1 MRVPL
6 SWLREFAP
14 LPEEATAE
22 QLLETMVSVGFE
34 EEVVIRP
41 GDELTG
47 PIVVGQVLSREPEE
61 HSNGKTV
68 NWCSVRVVPEGQQQ
82 TLTGEGIEP
91 SGVQGIVCG
100 AHNFEVGDKVVVTLP
115 GAVLPGDF
123 RISPRK
129 TYGHT
134 SAGMIASARELGI
147 GEDHD
152 GILVLGDLG
161 LDPELGTDVREVLQL
176 DESAADIN
184 VTPDRGYALSMRG
197 VAREYCHAVGA
208 AFEDP
213 ALALSEAAPA
223 PTEDA
228 FPVVLADEAPIR
240 GEQGCTRFATRVV
253 RGIDPSR
260 PTPVWMSTRLR
271 LAGMR
276 SISLPVDI
284 SNYVMLELGQ
294 PLHFYDLSR
303 VAEQITVRR
312 ARQGEQLTTLDG
324 KQRAL
329 DPEDLLITDATGPI
343 GLAGTMGG
351 EFAEVGDSTTDV
363 LVEAAHFD
371 PVSVARTA
379 RRHRLSSE
387 ASRRFERGVDP
398 QLQAAAA
405 ERAVQLLVE
414 LAGGT
419 AGPEVGDVRVEE
431 AEAPVT
437 IRLDA
442 DYPARRVGVDYSAE
456 RVESLLTEIG
466 CTLETLSPAAEVEEE
481 PSAAGQDGWLVT
493 PPSWRP
499 DLREPEDLAEEIARL
514 DGYDKI
520 PSRLPVAPP
529 GRGLSADQAG
539 RRRVLSALAAAG
551 LTEVLAYPFTTP
563 ADNQLWASPEP
574 GTEVDSVRLANP
586 IAESRGVLRA
596 SLIPGLL
603 EILHRNRSR
612 GFRDLQLFESGLVF
626 RPGAQLGTGS
636 IPPVGQRP
644 SEQVLADLRGGIPEQ
659 PLHIAA
665 VFAGDDAP
673 AAPGSDPRALGWR
686 DALEIARLVGDVL
699 GVRLSVE
706 QGRHQ
711 AFHPGRTAVL
721 RLPSGDLVGTAG
733 ELHPQLVA
741 QQGLP
746 ERTSATE
753 LELSAILAAR
763 DGAIAAEPLS
773 VQTPATQ
780 DVALVVD
787 AALPAA
793 ELMATI
799 REGAGELVEDVRVF
813 DVYQGEHI
821 ETGKKSVALA
831 MRFRA
836 PDRTLTAEEA
846 SEARTAA
853 VELAASRHGAV
864 LRG

>member
-14 LPEEATAE
+14 LPEGAAAE

-34 EEVVIRP
+34 EEEVIRP
-41 GDELTG
+41 GDELSG

-68 NWCSVRVVPEGQQQ
+68 NWCSVRVVPEGQEQ
-82 TLTGEGIEP
+82 TLSGEGIDP

-129 TYGHT
+129 TYGHV
-134 SAGMIASARELGI
+134 SAGMIASVRELGI
-147 GEDHD
+147 GDDHD
-152 GILVLGDLG
+152 GILVLGRLG
-161 LDPELGTDVREVLQL
+161 LDPEVGTDVRELLHL

-184 VTPDRGYALSMRG
+184 VTPDRGYALSLRG
-197 VAREYCHAVGA
+197 VAREYCHAV
-208 AFEDP
+208 
-213 ALALSEAAPA
+213 AAPFHDPVPPIAERA
-223 PTEDA
+223 PQPSDSA

-240 GEQGCTRFATRVV
+240 GGDGCTRFVTRIV

-271 LAGMR
+271 LAGVR

-294 PLHFYDLSR
+294 PLHFYDLTR

-312 ARQGEQLTTLDG
+312 AREGEQLTTLDG
-324 KQRAL
+324 RKRSL
-329 DPEDLLITDATGPI
+329 DVEDLLITDATGPI

-351 EFAEVGDSTTDV
+351 EFAEVGDGTVDV
-363 LVEAAHFD
+363 LVEAAWFD
-371 PVSVARTA
+371 PVSIARTA
-379 RRHRLSSE
+379 RRHRLPSE

-398 QLQAAAA
+398 QIQAAAA
-405 ERAVQLLVE
+405 QRAVELLVE

-419 AGPEVGDVRVEE
+419 AGEEAGDVRVEDRSAHE
-431 AEAPVT
+431 P
-437 IRLDA
+437 IRLRA
-442 DYPARRVGVDYSAE
+442 DHPARRVGVDYPRE
-456 RVESLLTEIG
+456 RIEALLTEIG
-466 CTLETLSPAAEVEEE
+466 CALETLSPAAEVSQE
-481 PSAAGQDGWLVT
+481 PSAELEDGWLVT

-499 DLREPEDLAEEIARL
+499 DLVAPEDLVEEIARL
-514 DGYDKI
+514 DGYDRI

-529 GRGLSADQAG
+529 GRGLTPEQIG
-539 RRRVLSALAAAG
+539 RRRVLDALAAAG
-551 LTEVLAYPFTTP
+551 LTEVMAYPFTAQP
-563 ADNQLWASPEP
+563 DNDLWGADEA
-574 GTEVDSVRLANP
+574 GTEVPSVRLANP
-586 IAESRGVLRA
+586 ISEARGVLRA

-603 EILHRNRSR
+603 EVLHRNRSR
-612 GFRDLQLFESGLVF
+612 GFRDVQLFESGLVF
-626 RPGAQLGTGS
+626 LPGAQLGTGA
-636 IPPVGQRP
+636 IPPVGERP
-644 SEQVLADLRGGIPEQ
+644 SEQVLADLRGGIPDQ
-659 PLHIAA
+659 PRHVAA

-673 AAPGSDPRALGWR
+673 AAPGLAPRPLGWQ
-686 DALEIARLVGDVL
+686 DALDAARLVGDVL
-699 GVRLSVE
+699 GVELSVE

-721 RLPSGDLVGTAG
+721 RVPSGQLVGTAG

-741 QQGLP
+741 RQSLP
-746 ERTSATE
+746 ERTSAME
-753 LELSAILAAR
+753 LDLTAILASRA
-763 DGAIAAEPLS
+763 GAVEAQAFS

-787 AALPAA
+787 ASLPAA
-793 ELMATI
+793 ELLATI
-799 REGAGELVEDVRVF
+799 REGAGELAEDVRVF

-821 ETGKKSVALA
+821 EAGKKSVALA
-831 MRFRA
+831 LRFRA
-836 PDRTLTAEEA
+836 PDRTLTADEA

-853 VELAASRHGAV
+853 VELAAARHGAV
-864 LRG
+864 LRA